1 MSSYSVCPSKLSYVT
16 LEMIF
21 PNGYFMYFDDPWFTV
36 VLVSNKALSSNS
48 GGGHSNIF
56 CFHPDPSEM
65 IQFDLRKLFNWV
77 ETTNIGSLKVGE
89 RI

>member
-1 MSSYSVCPSKLSYVT
+1 
-16 LEMIF
+16 
-21 PNGYFMYFDDPWFTV
+21 MYFDDPWFTV
-36 VLVSNKALSSNS
+36 VLVSNKALSSYS

-56 CFHPDPSEM
+56 YFHPDPSEM

-77 ETTNIGSLKVGE
+77 ETTNLGSIKVGE